1 MQVDKPETKE
11 PVCDNTSENTNRV
24 GQAEQAAEA
33 AECRG
38 QGSNWAAKGKS
49 QHHQCSLP
57 AKHSSSCAPAQG
69 PEPLTLPK
77 APDTSQ
83 GSPPWATGAQATAR
97 ISSVNPNVPG
107 RVKFNCTSINNI
119 PNCL

>member
-11 PVCDNTSENTNRV
+11 PVCDNTSENTIRV

-57 AKHSSSCAPAQG
+57 ANHSSSCAPAQG
-69 PEPLTLPK
+69 PEPLTLSK
-77 APDTSQ
+77 APLPGLQEHRLLQ
-83 GSPPWATGAQATAR
+83 GLVLSTQMFLEG
-97 ISSVNPNVPG
+97 
-107 RVKFNCTSINNI
+107 
-119 PNCL
+119 